1 MGGQTPNNLAL
12 PLHQLGM
19 RVLGTSPESID
30 TAEDRHKFSQ
40 LLDRLGIEQPEWKEL
55 SSVEEAKAFAQR
67 VGYPVLVRP
76 SYVLSGAAMSVAT
89 SDIELVKFLKKA
101 AEVSQQYPVVVS
113 KFLENAKELEMDA
126 VACRG
131 ELIASAISEHV
142 ENAGVHSGDA
152 TLVLPPQRTYLR
164 RCGESRESP
173 QESLPPSRSTA
184 LSTFNSLPRTTRLR

>member
-12 PLHQLGM
+12 SLHQLGM
-19 RVLGTSPESID
+19 RILGTSPESID

-55 SSVEEAKAFAQR
+55 RSIDEAKAFAKR

-89 SDIELVKFLKKA
+89 SDTELVMFLRKA
-101 AEVSQQYPVVVS
+101 TEVSQQYPVVVS

-126 VACRG
+126 VAQQRRTDCFRHLRTCRECRCPLG
-131 ELIASAISEHV
+131 RCDLGAASAA
-142 ENAGVHSGDA
+142 N
-152 TLVLPPQRTYLR
+152 
-164 RCGESRESP
+164 
-173 QESLPPSRSTA
+173 
-184 LSTFNSLPRTTRLR
+184 LS